1 MRTKCLFAILA
12 LVSAFFLTAPS
23 WGEVY
28 RVVFDAWTETYVDKS
43 GETAQAMNFLF
54 RDLVDTKGL
63 NGPDAVNSVTVT
75 APDGTVFDLTGTW
88 SEWQKQYFGRYTA
101 TVGGTFK
108 GTVEYGVNSK
118 KTLTAS
124 KALPKTLSFLPLPNV
139 TNPLPDGTTT
149 VDSLTPTI
157 TWDKVTGAQF
167 YCLELWDQSSNQPV
181 YYFPHNRIHVYRLS
195 FTIPAGV
202 LRPKTNYG
210 VRIEARD
217 SDKNLTKRSRT
228 AWINF
233 KTP

>member
-1 MRTKCLFAILA
+1 LA
-12 LVSAFFLTAPS
+12 LVSTFLLTTPS

-28 RVVFDAWTETYVDKS
+28 RVVFDALTETYVNKS
-43 GETAQAMNFLF
+43 GQTVQAVNLLF

-63 NGPDAVNSVTVT
+63 NGPDAVKSVTVT

-88 SEWQKQYFGRYTA
+88 NEWQKQYFERYSATA
-101 TVGGTFK
+101 FNSQTLIGGTYK
-108 GTVEYGVNSK
+108 GTVVDQDGK
-118 KTLTAS
+118 KLTAS
-124 KALPKTLSFLPLPNV
+124 DALPKTLSFLPLPNV

-157 TWDKVTGAQF
+157 TWEKVTGAQF

-181 YYFPHNRIHVYRLS
+181 YYYPHNRINVYRNN

-202 LRPKTNYG
+202 LRPATNYG

-217 SDKNLTKRSRT
+217 SDKALAKRSRT
-228 AWINF
+228 VWINF
-233 KTP
+233 KTQ